1 MSDVRHLTDAGDPEE
16 PRFVM
21 ELLHIDLVA
30 GEPPV
35 LRVEGEIDMATADQL
50 RTALSN
56 ALSDDATVVVDM
68 AGVTF
73 IDVSGIRVLLE
84 TAASRD
90 GLGPLTLVNAGRVS
104 RLLGLLGLDD
114 TSSIEIRNTGE
125 RHGC

>member
-1 MSDVRHLTDAGDPEE
+1 
-16 PRFVM
+16 M

-30 GEPPV
+30 SEPPV

-50 RTALSN
+50 RTALSK
-56 ALSDDATVVVDM
+56 ALSDDAAVVVDM

-73 IDVSGIRVLLE
+73 IDASGIRVLLE

-104 RLLGLLGLDD
+104 WLLDLLGLDD
-114 TSSIEIRNTGE
+114 VSSLELRDEGE
-125 RHGC
+125 RRGC